1 MVQVDLVTE
10 AGAACAT
17 PASRTRRNQR
27 ARSAP
32 ATTAACAVD
41 AEQRG
46 RKVVNANPAVASSLA
61 KGARALGVAVATG
74 EIRAASSRTAS
85 STSKSLFRLV
95 ASTSAGGEQVACRV
109 LVIGNIEGAP

>member
-1 MVQVDLVTE
+1 M
-10 AGAACAT
+10 T
-17 PASRTRRNQR
+17 PA
-27 ARSAP
+27 
-32 ATTAACAVD
+32 AVAD

-74 EIRAASSRTAS
+74 EIGAASSRTAS
-85 STSKSLFRLV
+85 STSTKSLFRRV

-109 LVIGNIEGAP
+109 LVIGNIEGAPR